1 MANIAQMVN
10 VLQSVILTEGAKMIK
25 TPTYYV
31 FKMYA
36 VHQDAQLLE
45 TDVENA
51 LYSNGNEAIPQLSV
65 SSSMDAEGRIHVTI
79 CNLDPNNG
87 ADINL
92 QLEGVKV
99 SKVTG
104 SIITADKMNAKNDF
118 DNPDVVTDKA
128 FEDVSIDENANALRT
143 VIPAKS
149 VVLLEI
155 A

>member
-10 VLQSVILTEGAKMIK
+10 VLQAVLFTEGSKMVK
-25 TPTYYV
+25 TPTYHV

-45 TDVENA
+45 TDVENY

-65 SSSMDAEGRIHVTI
+65 SSSMDAEGKIHVTI
-79 CNLDPNNG
+79 CNLDPNKS
-87 ADINL
+87 ADIKL
-92 QLEGVKV
+92 QLEGAKA

-104 SIITADKMNAKNDF
+104 TIITADKMNARNTF
-118 DNPDVVTDKA
+118 EAPEEVTEKV
-128 FEDVSIDENANALRT
+128 FEDAAVEDDAVTA

>member
-10 VLQSVILTEGAKMIK
+10 VLQAVILTEGSKMIK

-45 TDVENA
+45 TDVENY
-51 LYSNGNEAIPQLSV
+51 LYSNGSESIPKLSV
-65 SSSMDAEGRIHVTI
+65 SSSMDAHGKIHVTI
-79 CNLDPNNG
+79 CNLDPNNA

-92 QLEGVKV
+92 QLEGAKAGKV
-99 SKVTG
+99 SGK
-104 SIITADKMNAKNDF
+104 IITADKINAMNTF
-118 DNPDVVTDKA
+118 ENPEQVTEKV
-128 FEDVSIDENANALRT
+128 FEDAAVENDAVKA

>member
-10 VLQSVILTEGAKMIK
+10 VLQAVILTEGSKMIK
-25 TPTYYV
+25 TPTYHV

-45 TDVENA
+45 TDVENY
-51 LYSNGNEAIPQLSV
+51 LYSNGSESIPKLSV
-65 SSSMDAEGRIHVTI
+65 SSSMDAEGKIHVTI
-79 CNLDPNNG
+79 CNLDPNNA
-87 ADINL
+87 ADIKL
-92 QLEGVKV
+92 QLEGAKAGKV
-99 SKVTG
+99 AG
-104 SIITADKMNAKNDF
+104 SIITADKINAMNTFEA
-118 DNPDVVTDKA
+118 PEVVTEKV
-128 FEDVSIDENANALRT
+128 FEDAAVEDGAVKA